1 MRKVG
6 KRAIVKKFEA
16 EVKVLTTLTIEA
28 EKADMWFTP
37 DKVWAKALADVIR
50 SGNPDV
56 GEVVSNTSTLKAIVH
71 YAADGTEEER
81 IRALVLLDKIF
92 GRSSEKQANYEFV
105 VKSVD
110 SDEITVLQLTDKEAA
125 ERVLGQMK
133 RIVRS
138 RENLRMF
145 LLDLD
150 ACGKMYSGFSID
162 CAKKSGLFNVPYLA
176 KCKMLVGAQFRI
188 YADNLSR
195 EGFGVKM
202 LKPQD
207 EVDEFQAKNL
217 SVTDN
222 GLVFWQS
229 PERTAFSTTKE
240 MGRKEYILD
249 PVSKCLERALAEVGP
264 EMTLFFGEQE
274 LPGFSESLKE
284 YILKSLVESSTFNV
298 TSIYLRYCLG
308 VWTSLTMWKQS
319 RIREI
324 RAMNNGSEDE
334 EQEGA
339 IKAAVSPGF
348 AALRKDIRRGARFV
362 SGTLSGKPFGPKVLA
377 AAALGASY
385 MDTKG
390 KVWVEDEA
398 EAKSFAITALAEET
412 NLLLY
417 DKMIDLGNETTEM
430 VVEKLDNRSSF
441 GLEPGM
447 RLTFEDGEA
456 VIMNESEEEIGLA
469 VAMND
474 QLEGLWIVTENE
486 EGILELRRDI
496 HESLVDLIP
505 QGDETK
511 RVFISSNQKGSD
523 KNNNTLYEEL
533 MKAQISGEYVRLV
546 RAANRNQGNLK
557 VPQAITIGNKI
568 VGAYRTPFVEGPA
581 RDVMVDAIGN
591 CKGKVERLFNYYSKE
606 EGWVTICCLSDVR
619 YLQDGESMPNGLVNM
634 IEVNRQEA
642 IQKRK
647 DDLAKAQETLA
658 EAAAGIEL
666 Y

>member
-1 MRKVG
+1 MRKFG
-6 KRAIVKKFEA
+6 KKAIVKKFEA
-16 EVKVLTTLTIEA
+16 KIKVLTTLTIKA
-28 EKADMWFTP
+28 ENDDLWFTP

-71 YAADGTEEER
+71 YAADGTDAER
-81 IRALVLLDKIF
+81 IRALALLDKIF

-110 SDEITVLQLTDKEAA
+110 SEEITILQLTEKEAA

-145 LLDLD
+145 LVDLD
-150 ACGKMYSGFSID
+150 ACGKMYAGFSID

-188 YADNLSR
+188 YADNLGH
-195 EGFGVKM
+195 EGFGIKM

-207 EVDEFQAKNL
+207 EVDELQAKNL
-217 SVTDN
+217 SVMDN

-229 PERTAFSTTKE
+229 PERKAFSTTKE
-240 MGRKEYILD
+240 GGRKEYILD

-264 EMTLFFGEQE
+264 EMTRFFGEQE
-274 LPGFSESLKE
+274 LPGFSESLKD
-284 YILKSLVESSTFNV
+284 YILDSLVTSTTFNV

-324 RAMNNGSEDE
+324 RAMNNGAEDE
-334 EQEGA
+334 EQEAA
-339 IKAAVSPGF
+339 IKVAVSSGF

-385 MDTKG
+385 MDNKG

-398 EAKSFAITALAEET
+398 QAKSFAITALAEET

-417 DKMIDLGNETTEM
+417 DKMANLGNETTEV
-430 VVEKLDNRSSF
+430 VVEKLDIRNSF

-447 RLTFEDGEA
+447 TLTFEDGEA
-456 VIMNESEEEIGLA
+456 MIMDESEEEIGLA
-469 VAMND
+469 IAMND
-474 QLEGLWIVTENE
+474 QLEGFWTVTENE
-486 EGILELRRDI
+486 EGVLELRREVQ
-496 HESLVDLIP
+496 ESLVDLIP

-546 RAANRNQGNLK
+546 RVANRNQGNLK
-557 VPQAITIGNKI
+557 VPQAVVVDDKI
-568 VGAYRTPFVEGPA
+568 IGAYRTPFVEGPA
-581 RDVMVDAIGN
+581 RDTMVDAIGN

-642 IQKRK
+642 MKKRR
-647 DDLAKAQETLA
+647 DDLAKAQDALA